1 MKRIHSLCLN
11 RIASLCLNRIAET
24 CWARRWRLGGVLALF
39 LAVLVASLRGE
50 AQTPRTLGPDLTVRQ
65 ALDIALVNST
75 ILREAQASLEQSS
88 GEYEQARSVLLPQ
101 FGFAARQGYLTANL
115 QGLGIDLPGFQNTLG
130 PSGSMDARV
139 FVSQDLL
146 NIASL
151 RSWKSYRSRQDASRL
166 LVDNAR
172 EVVTL
177 NVVGAYLQALNAK
190 ASRATLTEQTRLA
203 TDLYQ
208 ITAARSAQGVA
219 SELDANRA
227 KQQVNSLQQ
236 QLEEAE
242 HSYVAARLN
251 LANLLQA
258 GITSDFDVSDQA
270 AYGTGATVDRQAT
283 LQAALATRADHRAA
297 QAAVRAAELEIKSI
311 QATRLPTIKLRA
323 DDGQSGTTPTDNVN
337 VYSVF
342 GSITVPLFT
351 SGRIAG
357 QVHQAQGTLAE
368 ARTALDQNRS
378 QIETDVL
385 AAISGVEWA
394 LKQVQTSVEN
404 VGLSRQEVDLTRARF
419 VQGIADNT
427 EVVNAQDR
435 LSKAND
441 ARIRAQYTLGLARA
455 NLARAVGGAEQA
467 YRK

>member
-1 MKRIHSLCLN
+1 MKQIHFCCLN
-11 RIASLCLNRIAET
+11 CIAET
-24 CWARRWRLGGVLALF
+24 CRALRWRLAGLLGLCLAL
-39 LAVLVASLRGE
+39 LVASSRAE
-50 AQTPRTLGPDLTVRQ
+50 AQAPRTLGPDLTLRQ
-65 ALDIALVNST
+65 ALDIALINSSV
-75 ILREAQASLEQSS
+75 LREAQAGLEQSS
-88 GEYEQARSVLLPQ
+88 GQYEQARSSLLPQ

-115 QGLGIDLPGFQNTLG
+115 QGLGIDLPGFQNVLG

-139 FVSQDLL
+139 FVAQDLL

-151 RSWKSYRSRQDASRL
+151 RSWRSYRSRQDASRL

-177 NVVGAYLQALNAK
+177 NVVGAYLQSLNAK
-190 ASRATLTEQTRLA
+190 ASRDTLTEQTKLA

-219 SELDANRA
+219 SQLDANRA

-242 HSYVAARLN
+242 QGYVAAKLN

-258 GITSDFDVSDQA
+258 RITSDFDVSDQA
-270 AYGTGATVDRQAT
+270 AYGTGETVDRQAT
-283 LQAALATRADHRAA
+283 LQAALATRADYRAA
-297 QAAVRAAELEIKSI
+297 QAAVRAAELEVKSI
-311 QATRLPTIKLRA
+311 QATRLPTIQLRA

-357 QVHQAQGTLAE
+357 QVRQAQGTLAE
-368 ARTALDQNRS
+368 AKTTLDQNRS

-404 VGLSRQEVDLTRARF
+404 VGLSRQEVDLTRSRF

-435 LSKAND
+435 LSKANV

-455 NLARAVGGAEQA
+455 NLARAGGGAEQA

>member
-1 MKRIHSLCLN
+1 VKQIH
-11 RIASLCLNRIAET
+11 SLCLNRIAET
-24 CWARRWRLGGVLALF
+24 CWALRWRLGGVLALF
-39 LAVLVASLRGE
+39 LAVVVASLRGE
-50 AQTPRTLGPDLTVRQ
+50 AQMPRTLGPDLTVRQ
-65 ALDIALVNST
+65 ALDIALANST

-88 GEYEQARSVLLPQ
+88 GDYEQARSVLLPQ
-101 FGFAARQGYLTANL
+101 VGFAARQGYLTANL

-146 NIASL
+146 NIASF

-190 ASRATLTEQTRLA
+190 ASRDTLTEQTKLA

-208 ITAARSAQGVA
+208 ITAARAGQGVA

-236 QLEEAE
+236 QLQEAE
-242 HSYVAARLN
+242 QSYVAAKLS

-283 LQAALATRADHRAA
+283 LQTALATRADYRAA
-297 QAAVRAAELEIKSI
+297 QAAVRAAELEVKSI
-311 QATRLPTIKLRA
+311 QATRLPTIHLRA

-368 ARTALDQNRS
+368 ATTALDQNRS

>member
-1 MKRIHSLCLN
+1 
-11 RIASLCLNRIAET
+11 
-24 CWARRWRLGGVLALF
+24 
-39 LAVLVASLRGE
+39 
-50 AQTPRTLGPDLTVRQ
+50 
-65 ALDIALVNST
+65 
-75 ILREAQASLEQSS
+75 
-88 GEYEQARSVLLPQ
+88 
-101 FGFAARQGYLTANL
+101 
-115 QGLGIDLPGFQNTLG
+115 
-130 PSGSMDARV
+130 
-139 FVSQDLL
+139 
-146 NIASL
+146 
-151 RSWKSYRSRQDASRL
+151 
-166 LVDNAR
+166 
-172 EVVTL
+172 
-177 NVVGAYLQALNAK
+177 
-190 ASRATLTEQTRLA
+190 LTEQTKLA

-208 ITAARSAQGVA
+208 ITAARAGQGVA

-236 QLEEAE
+236 QLQEAE
-242 HSYVAARLN
+242 QNYVAAKLS

-283 LQAALATRADHRAA
+283 LQAALATRADYRAA
-297 QAAVRAAELEIKSI
+297 QAAVRAAELEVKSM
-311 QATRLPTIKLRA
+311 QATRLPTIHLRA

-357 QVHQAQGTLAE
+357 QVHQAQGTLSE
-368 ARTALDQNRS
+368 AKTALDQNRS

-385 AAISGVEWA
+385 TAISGVEWA

-404 VGLSRQEVDLTRARF
+404 VGLSRQEVDLSRSRF

-435 LSKAND
+435 FSKAND
-441 ARIRAQYTLGLARA
+441 ARVRAQYTLGLARA
-455 NLARAVGGAEQA
+455 NLARAVGGAEQT